1 MRVDVVRRRPSQQ
14 LPLRPDA
21 AAKSSADAAPNAQ
34 ANIQAHVCAHVA
46 PVAAP
51 DSLSATDATA
61 EPDAD
66 TNADASAHATTVAR
80 ANARALHGLA
90 NRSDQ
95 QANRGARLCP
105 DAAPDT
111 RAVSPANVPSD
122 AGTEP
127 AADGLDA
134 NARAVARPDIGPGR
148 FVGDAQ
154 GPRRD

>member
-1 MRVDVVRRRPSQQ
+1 MA
-14 LPLRPDA
+14 PDA
-21 AAKSSADAAPNAQ
+21 A
-34 ANIQAHVCAHVA
+34 
-46 PVAAP
+46 P
-51 DSLSATDATA
+51 DRLSATDATA

-66 TNADASAHATTVAR
+66 TDADASAHATTITR
-80 ANARALHGLA
+80 ADAHALHGLA
-90 NRSDQ
+90 NRSYQ
-95 QANRGARLCP
+95 QANRGARLRS
-105 DAAPDT
+105 DAAPND
-111 RAVSPANVPSD
+111 RAVSPANVLSD

>member
-1 MRVDVVRRRPSQQ
+1 MAADV
-14 LPLRPDA
+14 
-21 AAKSSADAAPNAQ
+21 APNAQ

-51 DSLSATDATA
+51 DCLSATDATA

-66 TNADASAHATTVAR
+66 TDAVASAHAKTVSR
-80 ANARALHGLA
+80 ANARALHCLA

-95 QANRGARLCP
+95 QANRGARLRS
-105 DAAPDT
+105 DAAPDD
-111 RAVSPANVPSD
+111 RAVSPANVLSD

-134 NARAVARPDIGPGR
+134 NARAVARPDVGPGR
-148 FVGDAQ
+148 IFRDAR

>member
-1 MRVDVVRRRPSQQ
+1 M
-14 LPLRPDA
+14 
-21 AAKSSADAAPNAQ
+21 
-34 ANIQAHVCAHVA
+34 A

-66 TNADASAHATTVAR
+66 TDAVASPHATTITR
-80 ANARALHGLA
+80 ANAHALHGLA

-95 QANRGARLCP
+95 QANRGARLRS
-105 DAAPDT
+105 DAAPDD
-111 RAVSPANVPSD
+111 RAVSPANVLSD

-134 NARAVARPDIGPGR
+134 NARAVARPDVGPGGIFR
-148 FVGDAQ
+148 DAR

>member
-1 MRVDVVRRRPSQQ
+1 MAERIHIFDTTLRDGAQTRGVDFSV
-14 LPLRPDA
+14 DD
-21 AAKSSADAAPNAQ
+21 K
-34 ANIQAHVCAHVA
+34 
-46 PVAAP
+46 
-51 DSLSATDATA
+51 
-61 EPDAD
+61 
-66 TNADASAHATTVAR
+66 R

>member
-1 MRVDVVRRRPSQQ
+1 M
-14 LPLRPDA
+14 
-21 AAKSSADAAPNAQ
+21 APF
-34 ANIQAHVCAHVA
+34 
-46 PVAAP
+46 AAP
-51 DSLSATDATA
+51 DRLSATDATA

-66 TNADASAHATTVAR
+66 TDADASAHATTVAL

-95 QANRGARLCP
+95 QANRGARLRS
-105 DAAPDT
+105 DAAPDD
-111 RAVSPANVPSD
+111 RAVSPANVLSD

-134 NARAVARPDIGPGR
+134 NARAVARPDVGPGR
-148 FVGDAQ
+148 IFRDAR